1 MTEIFDILHGCC
13 TLQKWKLKA
22 IKKVLRESP
31 PTAMHVVADGSKKA
45 NIRSKTMLLT
55 LDPLV
60 FLSRLLLTRLLT
72 LHISGIAVQQVV
84 CNKRRRER

>member
-1 MTEIFDILHGCC
+1 M
-13 TLQKWKLKA
+13 A
-22 IKKVLRESP
+22 IRV
-31 PTAMHVVADGSKKA
+31 AADGSKKA